1 MWKPGMFI
9 AAGCHERPE
18 TTNSEL
24 STGRNRHDAPRMKLA
39 RLGDGAE
46 IFHTLQGEG
55 VSMGAPAVFVRL
67 SLCNL
72 HCVWCDTD
80 HTWNFEGTP
89 WKHEKDALQ
98 GYAKHRK
105 EDVIIEM
112 GVEEIAGKVRE
123 LGCRRVVLTG
133 GEPLLQEDG
142 LVELMA
148 ALREDGGEWFFE
160 VETNGT
166 KMPGG
171 EFLAAVR
178 QLNVSPKL
186 ANSGMAAELRL
197 RPEVLA
203 GLAGTGKAWF
213 KFVAQGEA
221 DIAEI
226 LGLLETAGIPGNR
239 VILMPEGRT
248 VGELD
253 KVAPWLA
260 ERCRDLGFRFSDRL
274 HVRLWGD
281 RRGV

>member
-1 MWKPGMFI
+1 
-9 AAGCHERPE
+9 
-18 TTNSEL
+18 
-24 STGRNRHDAPRMKLA
+24 MKLA

-89 WKHEKDALQ
+89 WKHEKDGLA

-105 EDVIIEM
+105 GDVIIAMSPDE
-112 GVEEIAGKVRE
+112 VAGIVR
-123 LGCRRVVLTG
+123 GFDCRRVVLTG
-133 GEPLLQEDG
+133 GEPLLQEAE

-148 ALREDGGEWFFE
+148 ALRGDGEEWFFE
-160 VETNGT
+160 IETNGT
-166 KMPGG
+166 ILPGA
-171 EFLAAVR
+171 EFFAAIG
-178 QLNVSPKL
+178 QMNVSPKL
-186 ANSGMAAELRL
+186 ANSGTGEELRL
-197 RPEVLA
+197 KPTVLA
-203 GLAGTGKAWF
+203 GLAATGKAWF
-213 KFVAQGEA
+213 KFVVRDERDIGEIRA
-221 DIAEI
+221 LMER
-226 LGLLETAGIPGNR
+226 AGISGNR

-248 VGELD
+248 VEALD
-253 KVAPWLA
+253 KTAAWLA